1 MDDIYLPMSIILFQI
16 IRMWYLSVKM
26 CLKLETMQ
34 QIRLSLSWDHNLMLV
49 CQQGKENYQLTN
61 QTSKQANKQTNRWP
75 LNG

>member
-1 MDDIYLPMSIILFQI
+1 MDDIYLHMSIILFQI

-49 CQQGKENYQLTN
+49 C
-61 QTSKQANKQTNRWP
+61 
-75 LNG
+75 